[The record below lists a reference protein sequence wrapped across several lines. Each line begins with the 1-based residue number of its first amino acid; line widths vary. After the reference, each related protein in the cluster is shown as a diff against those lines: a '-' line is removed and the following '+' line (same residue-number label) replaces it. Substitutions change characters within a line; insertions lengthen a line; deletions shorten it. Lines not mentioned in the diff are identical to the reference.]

1 MSYAAFVITILVA
14 YIVRV
19 SKLGYGLAA
28 IREDED
34 AAEVVGV
41 DTFRY
46 KMIAFMIAAWL
57 ASLWGVVRTIRSQ
70 GFTVE
75 TEFSLLNS
83 VIMILENAVGGIGT
97 FVGPLIGA
105 LIYYPLKWY
114 TQTLAGQAALLVLG
128 ALIIVVVS
136 FAPGGIAGILR
147 RLNPR
152 LRKILE

>member
-1 MSYAAFVITILVA
+1 LTA
-14 YIVRV
+14 YLVRV

-57 ASLWGVVRTIRSQ
+57 ASLWGVARTFRTSFSIH
-70 GFTVE
+70 E
-75 TEFSLLNS
+75 EFSLLNS
-83 VIMILENAVGGIGT
+83 VIMILENSIGGIGT
-97 FVGPLIGA
+97 FVGPIIGS

-114 TQTLAGQAALLVLG
+114 TQTLAGQAALIIMG
-128 ALIIVVVS
+128 ILIIVVVS
-136 FAPGGIAGILR
+136 FFPEGVAGLLKR
-147 RLNPR
+147 RFPR
-152 LRKILE
+152 LRRILE